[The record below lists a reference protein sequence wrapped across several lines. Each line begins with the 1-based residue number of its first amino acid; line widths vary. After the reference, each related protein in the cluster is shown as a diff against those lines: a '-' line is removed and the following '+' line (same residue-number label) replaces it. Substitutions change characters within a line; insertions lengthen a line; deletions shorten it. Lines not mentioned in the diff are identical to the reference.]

1 MLLLESYQQLNL
13 GQPPVSASTS
23 LKSTLALQQR
33 AANSADLITDI
44 GFQNSN
50 GAWWGCTIRGA
61 VTGAGAIA
69 PWLAGEKP
77 PTVRIVRQDL
87 RMQLGLPLS
96 LAPQMQFELLSSW
109 LRTASMRVVT
119 SFDTSLD
126 VTDHNFYH
134 SVLFKGKAH
143 TYILLLK
150 DGGKQGH
157 SAEASYSV
165 TGIKKSLRLKI
176 HCVLSPAASG
186 EEADTSECL
195 QGAQSA
201 YSESSYQEHSSFM
214 AVSLCQSWEILPTW
228 PMWLFNF
235 NFAIS
240 WNVM

>member
-1 MLLLESYQQLNL
+1 M
-13 GQPPVSASTS
+13 
-23 LKSTLALQQR
+23 QQR
-33 AANSADLITDI
+33 AANSADLITDFKRCRPRLHAPYV
-44 GFQNSN
+44 G
-50 GAWWGCTIRGA
+50 
-61 VTGAGAIA
+61 
-69 PWLAGEKP
+69 PWLGLEPLLLCWQVRCEKP
-77 PTVRIVRQDL
+77 PTVRSVPQDL

-126 VTDHNFYH
+126 VTDH

-176 HCVLSPAASG
+176 YCVLSPAASG
-186 EEADTSECL
+186 SCL
-195 QGAQSA
+195 WSLLGIWVRKQIPVNACRGRNLLILRTHIRSVPHSWLYRCVRVGKFFQLDPRGCLVSILLLVEMSYRYSA
-201 YSESSYQEHSSFM
+201 
-214 AVSLCQSWEILPTW
+214 
-228 PMWLFNF
+228 
-235 NFAIS
+235 
-240 WNVM
+240 